1 MRLKTTDRP
10 TDDDAT
16 DRRPR
21 ACVRARSADDDE
33 RGTRDGVRDVHSTRG
48 CASRVA
54 RDDGD
59 GAQNDDDDD
68 EDGAGGAFGA
78 VGDARGC
85 VEARGRR
92 DETIWETRRRA
103 NARDAVH
110 ERII

>member
-1 MRLKTTDRP
+1 MMRQTDARE
-10 TDDDAT
+10 
-16 DRRPR
+16 R
-21 ACVRARSADDDE
+21 ACVRGWRTTSSEA
-33 RGTRDGVRDVHSTRG
+33 TRDGVRDVHSTRG
-48 CASRVA
+48 GASRVA

-78 VGDARGC
+78 FGDARGC

-92 DETIWETRRRA
+92 GATIWETRRRT

>member
-1 MRLKTTDRP
+1 MMMRQTDARE
-10 TDDDAT
+10 
-16 DRRPR
+16 
-21 ACVRARSADDDE
+21 RARVVGGRRRARR
-33 RGTRDGVRDVHSTRG
+33 RGTAFGTSIRG
-48 CASRVA
+48 GASRVA

-59 GAQNDDDDD
+59 GAQSDDDDDD